1 MSVITTLSLSNKQ
14 EDFEELKVDYDAVF
28 AKYVSSTTCTYTE
41 FSTFQYEKVPDP
53 DPVRAEAGET
63 VIVEDISIAYKYDIY
78 KVVYP

>member
-14 EDFEELKVDYDAVF
+14 EDFEELKADYDAVLT
-28 AKYVSSTTCTYTE
+28 KYIPSTTCTYTE

-53 DPVRAEAGET
+53 DPVRAAAGET

-78 KVVYP
+78 RIVYP

>member
-14 EDFEELKVDYDAVF
+14 DDFDALKADYDAVLNQYIPS
-28 AKYVSSTTCTYTE
+28 ATCTYTE

-78 KVVYP
+78 KVVFP